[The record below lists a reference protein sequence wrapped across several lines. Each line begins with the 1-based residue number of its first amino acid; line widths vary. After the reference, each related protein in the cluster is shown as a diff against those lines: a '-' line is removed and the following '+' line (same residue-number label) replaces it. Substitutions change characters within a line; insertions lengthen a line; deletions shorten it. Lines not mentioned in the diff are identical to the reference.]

1 MYLEE
6 YYHFKSN
13 QFLVD
18 KILNKSFFFTS
29 TNINLTYII
38 SLKTKKSSIVFIFLL
53 VLLTFL
59 NSFIFKF
66 KTSFIISLINI
77 YEIFNF
83 INRLILTLMPLCIDN
98 NNLFFIDYF
107 NLNSINY
114 RFQQFP
120 LLSEIENIIELNRF
134 YIKTIKEIES
144 KIIINIPFLN
154 IFHKENLCHILKL
167 PIYTK

>member
-6 YYHFKSN
+6 HYHLKSN

-18 KILNKSFFFTS
+18 KILKKSFFFTS
-29 TNINLTYII
+29 TNFNLTYILK
-38 SLKTKKSSIVFIFLL
+38 LKTKKSSIIFIFLL

-66 KTSFIISLINI
+66 KTNFIISLINI

-83 INRLILTLMPLCIDN
+83 LNRLILILMPLYIN
-98 NNLFFIDYF
+98 NDNLFFINFF
-107 NLNSINY
+107 NLNSISY
-114 RFQQFP
+114 KFQQFP
-120 LLSEIENIIELNRF
+120 LLSEIENIIELNKF

-167 PIYTK
+167 PIYAR